1 MKVLKKKSHP
11 AFSLVKRLL
20 GKTRP
25 CFFFPPSAPG
35 RSGANEGGIFAG
47 PRIPSAPFSDQ
58 KIPMLNEDPIILY
71 LLAIGGVV
79 KQKDMKTWGDW
90 ERFLGRPLRLMR
102 VQRQC
107 LAARREMV

>member
-1 MKVLKKKSHP
+1 M
-11 AFSLVKRLL
+11 
-20 GKTRP
+20 
-25 CFFFPPSAPG
+25 FFFSTFSTRTLRSQRRWGHFCGSADPFG
-35 RSGANEGGIFAG
+35 TFFRSL
-47 PRIPSAPFSDQ
+47 

-71 LLAIGGVV
+71 LVAIGGVV